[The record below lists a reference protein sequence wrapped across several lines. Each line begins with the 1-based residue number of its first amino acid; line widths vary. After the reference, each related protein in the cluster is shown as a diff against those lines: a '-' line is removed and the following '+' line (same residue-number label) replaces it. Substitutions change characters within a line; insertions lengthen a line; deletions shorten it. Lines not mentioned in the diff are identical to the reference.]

1 MTFRAPL
8 KWMPAVSQI
17 ILSSLF
23 QNSRSW
29 ISEDDIYKPRLVEVL
44 DQEEATGSAAAAEVN
59 VSQSPPSVVH
69 RRQIGTP
76 YLLTSYEKSQREL
89 SHLKQ

>member
-1 MTFRAPL
+1 MLRALL
-8 KWMPAVSQI
+8 KWMSAVSQI

-23 QNSRSW
+23 QNYHSW
-29 ISEDDIYKPRLVEVL
+29 ISEDDIYKPQLEEVS
-44 DQEEATGSAAAAEVN
+44 DQEEGPASAAAAEVN
-59 VSQSPPSVVH
+59 VSQLPPSVVH

-76 YLLTSYEKSQREL
+76 YLLSSYEKSQREL